1 MKLTPVAIIES
12 LEADSKY
19 LFDPLFSYW
28 QENEVRVYT
37 YFGILAIML
46 NQVMFQ

>member
-12 LEADSKY
+12 LEADGKF
-19 LFDPLFSYW
+19 LLDPLFSYW

-37 YFGILAIML
+37 YFAILAIML
-46 NQVMFQ
+46 NQVLQ